1 MYFQISAM
9 VSWFCGV
16 FDINFDGSLHVN
28 VCVYVWNVCSFASNW
43 FLIFCCFYRLG
54 LFFVSVFFFR
64 SRNPK
69 IALLSTIVRC
79 RRHFALRCFPKLE
92 YWVVKTLSMYLRFM
106 NSMWMKLRH
115 AYSFLQHDE
124 SVQSHT
130 HCIFTITGSIANL
143 KPINGHTQLIC
154 W

>member
-1 MYFQISAM
+1 MILRRVWYKFR
-9 VSWFCGV
+9 WFIACKR
-16 FDINFDGSLHVN
+16 
-28 VCVYVWNVCSFASNW
+28 VCVCLKRMQFCQQ
-43 FLIFCCFYRLG
+43 LIFDFLLFLSSRFIFCFW
-54 LFFVSVFFFR
+54 FFFFR